1 MKRPGLKNRIFVLTT
16 LVLLILSSSF
26 GMIGGSESAI
36 PPQIQQG
43 NNIQIESA
51 NKLQPAPIATEPIN
65 AQQPLAPPA
74 IESTRARES
83 ESTASPLG
91 SPSDIGIHRV
101 RVNYYKVYIHNDHDS
116 GNWPH
121 EGGGGEWRF
130 ALKVDLKDNLG
141 LKPWSYEPDLP
152 YYYELRQGTFY
163 FSGSGLGQTRDL
175 KHTNQFTFSARA
187 REYDWPLQ
195 VDYESRLSVS
205 PVVSSFNVWHGGS
218 QQQGDVTHYYRY
230 RMDNRD
236 PVANSRI
243 AIRGGFPYHEGSNLN
258 FFLLD
263 PAETSDP
270 DGDGIEYQWD
280 QYYTPG
286 SFSVDSTSPS
296 PTFTYNSPGSYT
308 IAYRVKDA
316 LGAYSNIYTSPLPI
330 YNVPPTA
337 TLSNDGPKTE
347 GIPVKVSF
355 SNQYDPGDA
364 DTFTYSF
371 DWDNDGTFD
380 IKDQDESFA
389 THTWDDSGIYTVR
402 GRITDDYGRSTDYT
416 TSITVEPPRVTL
428 SINNGATETDSM
440 SVVLT
445 ISPTEAFNGV
455 DEMRF
460 RNEGEAWTDWEPFAL
475 SKNWMLPI
483 GDGLKTV
490 YIQDRDPTGK
500 IGESFDDILLDTT
513 IGSHPL
519 TVIYYAATIYYDHD
533 PDWLWSIPGDWR
545 FAIIA
550 YGATARSP
558 LYSRHA
564 GYFNFPD
571 LVLSTSAI
579 YPHWPSIRVEASEW
593 DGSNLDYR
601 SSYTIHPPS
610 PLLLDHEYFEDITIG
625 DVRHYFKW
633 TLHNTAPTANPIT
646 GGTIF
651 EGQSITL
658 QGIGDDPDGDSFAY
672 QWDKAYD
679 GITFDDDYQ
688 SSNPTILYATPGTYT
703 VAFRTVDAFGK
714 ASTIQTA
721 TVEVI
726 PLGPTLTLSGPLSVP
741 EGADY
746 TLSLSASGPG
756 AETISEWTID
766 WGDGTIQPVS
776 GNPSSITHTYA
787 DGPNSYIISAT
798 ATTVHYTFDADN
810 TLMVLVTNVAPTV
823 DAGIDQNAD
832 EGTPVNFQGGIF
844 DPGFDD
850 IHMIEWDFGD
860 GTTASGTLTPIHTY
874 ADNDIYT
881 VKLTVTDN
889 GGAVGSDTL
898 VVTINNVAPLVDA
911 GDDLSGF
918 EGDTFDFS
926 GSAIDPGDADIL
938 TIEWDFGDGAT
949 ASGSL
954 TPSHVYAD
962 NGIYTVTLTVTDD
975 DGATAADTLAVL
987 VSNVAPLVDAGDDLS
1002 GFEGA
1007 SFDFSGSATDPGDAD
1022 ILTIEWD
1029 FGDSATASGTLTP
1042 SHVYADNGIYT
1053 VTLTVTD
1060 DDGATAA
1067 DTLAVLVSNVAPLVD
1082 AGDDLS
1088 GFEGDTFVF
1097 SGSATDPGT
1106 ADTLTVMWDFGD
1118 GTGDSG
1124 TLTPSHIY
1132 ADDGIYTVTLTVTD
1146 DDGAISSDALTATV
1160 NNVAPT
1166 VSIDSIE
1173 QLQAF
1178 TLPDL
1183 TILIL
1188 DPAVFTGSASD
1199 PGADALTYSW
1209 TFGDST
1215 GAAGSTV
1222 THSYGVP
1229 GTYPITLTV
1238 EDDDGGVGTASVALT
1253 VWGPRDLKTSVV
1265 SDLTALKT
1273 GECWV
1278 DKRLDRVIWYIE
1290 RSINEKLWVDETH
1303 LDAWYG
1309 WRVFFYEFLAEIHL
1323 EIRSKLYNHLIPML
1337 ENWIE
1342 HLQAKGHD
1350 TTWLEAKPARLQALV
1365 PVFETALFKLAKA
1378 DELLVRV
1385 AIMDAANTPVQN
1397 SKWQAKVDCYLAKAA
1412 DHMTKAADRLEAG
1425 RFASAIW
1432 HYKIAWM
1439 SAQQAMKWANKT
1451 GSGCSC
1457 LW

>member
-1 MKRPGLKNRIFVLTT
+1 
-16 LVLLILSSSF
+16 
-26 GMIGGSESAI
+26 
-36 PPQIQQG
+36 
-43 NNIQIESA
+43 
-51 NKLQPAPIATEPIN
+51 
-65 AQQPLAPPA
+65 
-74 IESTRARES
+74 
-83 ESTASPLG
+83 
-91 SPSDIGIHRV
+91 
-101 RVNYYKVYIHNDHDS
+101 
-116 GNWPH
+116 
-121 EGGGGEWRF
+121 
-130 ALKVDLKDNLG
+130 
-141 LKPWSYEPDLP
+141 
-152 YYYELRQGTFY
+152 
-163 FSGSGLGQTRDL
+163 
-175 KHTNQFTFSARA
+175 
-187 REYDWPLQ
+187 
-195 VDYESRLSVS
+195 
-205 PVVSSFNVWHGGS
+205 
-218 QQQGDVTHYYRY
+218 
-230 RMDNRD
+230 
-236 PVANSRI
+236 
-243 AIRGGFPYHEGSNLN
+243 
-258 FFLLD
+258 
-263 PAETSDP
+263 
-270 DGDGIEYQWD
+270 
-280 QYYTPG
+280 
-286 SFSVDSTSPS
+286 
-296 PTFTYNSPGSYT
+296 
-308 IAYRVKDA
+308 
-316 LGAYSNIYTSPLPI
+316 
-330 YNVPPTA
+330 
-337 TLSNDGPKTE
+337 
-347 GIPVKVSF
+347 
-355 SNQYDPGDA
+355 
-364 DTFTYSF
+364 
-371 DWDNDGTFD
+371 
-380 IKDQDESFA
+380 
-389 THTWDDSGIYTVR
+389 
-402 GRITDDYGRSTDYT
+402 
-416 TSITVEPPRVTL
+416 
-428 SINNGATETDSM
+428 M
-440 SVVLT
+440 SVLLT
-445 ISPTEAFNGV
+445 ISPTDFFDGV

-490 YIQDRDPTGK
+490 YIQDRDAAGK

-513 IGSHPL
+513 IGTHTL
-519 TVIYYAATIYYDHD
+519 TVTYYAATIYYDHD

-550 YGATARSP
+550 YGATAHSL
-558 LYSRHA
+558 LYERYT

-571 LVLSTSAI
+571 LVLNTSAT
-579 YPHWPSIRVEASEW
+579 YPHWPSIRVEATEW
-593 DGSNLDYR
+593 DGSSVDYR
-601 SSYTIHPPS
+601 SSYTILPPS
-610 PLLLDHEYFEDITIG
+610 PLLLDHEYIEDIRIG

-679 GITFDDDYQ
+679 GITFDVDYQ
-688 SSNPTILYATPGTYT
+688 SSDPTILYATPGTYT

-756 AETISEWTID
+756 AETINEWTID

-787 DGPNSYIISAT
+787 DGPNSYTISAT
-798 ATTVHYTFDADN
+798 ATTVLYTYDADN
-810 TLMVLVTNVAPTV
+810 TLMVMVTNVAPTV

-874 ADNDIYT
+874 ADNGIYT
-881 VKLTVTDN
+881 VTLTVTDN

-898 VVTINNVAPLVDA
+898 AVTINNVAPLVDA

-926 GSAIDPGDADIL
+926 GSAIDPG
-938 TIEWDFGDGAT
+938 
-949 ASGSL
+949 
-954 TPSHVYAD
+954 
-962 NGIYTVTLTVTDD
+962 
-975 DGATAADTLAVL
+975 AADTL
-987 VSNVAPLVDAGDDLS
+987 
-1002 GFEGA
+1002 
-1007 SFDFSGSATDPGDAD
+1007 
-1022 ILTIEWD
+1022 TI
-1029 FGDSATASGTLTP
+1029 
-1042 SHVYADNGIYT
+1042 
-1053 VTLTVTD
+1053 
-1060 DDGATAA
+1060 
-1067 DTLAVLVSNVAPLVD
+1067 
-1082 AGDDLS
+1082 
-1088 GFEGDTFVF
+1088 
-1097 SGSATDPGT
+1097 
-1106 ADTLTVMWDFGD
+1106 MWDFGD

-1124 TLTPSHIY
+1124 TLIPSHVY

-1146 DDGAISSDALTATV
+1146 DDGASSSDALTVTVNNVAPLLSGTADQTGNEGSPITFFAGTVVDPGMDTFEFRWDWDNDGTYDTSWSPSSAASYTWADDYTGTVTVQVRDDDGGIGNDALTVTV

-1178 TLPDL
+1178 ALPDL

-1199 PGADALTYSW
+1199 PGADTFTYDW
-1209 TFGDST
+1209 TFGDNA
-1215 GAAGSTV
+1215 GASGSAV
-1222 THSYGVP
+1222 IHSYGVP
-1229 GTYPITLTV
+1229 DTYPITLTV

-1253 VWGPRDLKTSVV
+1253 VWGPLDLKTSVV
-1265 SDLTALKT
+1265 SDLDALKT
-1273 GECWV
+1273 GEWWV

-1290 RSINEKLWVDETH
+1290 RSMNEKFWDDETH

-1337 ENWIE
+1337 ENWIVC
-1342 HLQAKGHD
+1342 LQAKGYD
-1350 TTWLEAKPARLQALV
+1350 TTWLDEKLTRMQALV

-1378 DELLVRV
+1378 DELLARV
-1385 AIMDAANTPVQN
+1385 AIMDAESAPVQN
-1397 SKWQAKVDCYLAKAA
+1397 PKWQAKVDCYLAKATK
-1412 DHMTKAADRLEAG
+1412 HMTKAADRLEDG